1 MDAPTR
7 QRVADI
13 AARTRTT
20 LVIDET
26 MADLWYNAPPPRRWP
41 ASIPM
46 PRCSPLVRPGKA
58 SGGLR
63 IGWIR
68 ASARTI
74 ASLIQARDSLDLGTP
89 LLEQLA
95 CSWLLENAA
104 TLLPPRRD
112 MLKAR
117 RDMCETLMAEYFPRW
132 RFSPP
137 EGGLSFWVELP
148 DMLATLFS
156 ARAESQGIH
165 IGTGTRFGLEG
176 AFDRYLRLPFT
187 LPDEAL
193 RRAFST
199 LQPLWQ
205 SLAEQKENTRL
216 RKII

>member
-1 MDAPTR
+1 
-7 QRVADI
+7 
-13 AARTRTT
+13 
-20 LVIDET
+20 
-26 MADLWYNAPPPRRWP
+26 
-41 ASIPM
+41 
-46 PRCSPLVRPGKA
+46 
-58 SGGLR
+58 
-63 IGWIR
+63 
-68 ASARTI
+68 
-74 ASLIQARDSLDLGTP
+74 
-89 LLEQLA
+89 
-95 CSWLLENAA
+95 
-104 TLLPPRRD
+104 
-112 MLKAR
+112 
-117 RDMCETLMAEYFPRW
+117 
-132 RFSPP
+132 
-137 EGGLSFWVELP
+137 SFWVELP

>member
-1 MDAPTR
+1 MS
-7 QRVADI
+7 
-13 AARTRTT
+13 ARRFGTQ
-20 LVIDET
+20 
-26 MADLWYNAPPPRRWP
+26 
-41 ASIPM
+41 S
-46 PRCSPLVRPGKA
+46 LVR
-58 SGGLR
+58 L
-63 IGWIR
+63 
-68 ASARTI
+68 
-74 ASLIQARDSLDLGTP
+74 LGNWQETSSRTP
-89 LLEQLA
+89 LWRQLA
-95 CSWLLENAA
+95 EALRLLILDGRL
-104 TLLPPRRD
+104 TLQTRLPGERE
-112 MLKAR
+112 LA
-117 RDMCETLMAEYFPRW
+117 AEYFPRW

>member
-1 MDAPTR
+1 
-7 QRVADI
+7 
-13 AARTRTT
+13 
-20 LVIDET
+20 
-26 MADLWYNAPPPRRWP
+26 
-41 ASIPM
+41 M

-104 TLLPPRRD
+104 TLLPPRRN

-137 EGGLSFWVELP
+137 EGGLSFGWNFLTCWPPCSLRVRK
-148 DMLATLFS
+148 
-156 ARAESQGIH
+156 ARIH

>member
-1 MDAPTR
+1 
-7 QRVADI
+7 
-13 AARTRTT
+13 
-20 LVIDET
+20 
-26 MADLWYNAPPPRRWP
+26 
-41 ASIPM
+41 
-46 PRCSPLVRPGKA
+46 
-58 SGGLR
+58 
-63 IGWIR
+63 
-68 ASARTI
+68 
-74 ASLIQARDSLDLGTP
+74 DLGTP

-117 RDMCETLMAEYFPRW
+117 RDMFETLMAEYFPRW

-205 SLAEQKENTRL
+205 SLAEQKENTRM